1 MSEAVNVVTTGGTP
15 TLTLNDGGT
24 ATYDAAKS
32 TATAL
37 VFDYTVAAG
46 QNTAALAVT
55 GNSLNGGTITDG
67 AGNAAN
73 LAGAD
78 VTFTGLQIATTAPT
92 VTAATATPAT
102 GEEGA
107 GASMPAITLAMSE
120 AVNVVTTGGTP
131 TLTLNDGG
139 TATYDAAKS
148 TATALVFDYTVAAGQ
163 NTAALAVTG
172 NSLNG
177 GSITDGAGN
186 AANLA
191 GADVTSRRAADRN
204 HGADGDGG
212 PATPATGEEERR
224 PASIAITLAM
234 SEAVNV
240 VTTGG
245 TPTLTLND
253 GGTATYDAAKS
264 TATALVFDYT
274 VAAGQNT
281 RGAGGDRQQSQ
292 RRQHHGRRWQRRQP
306 GRRRCDQPAA
316 ADRNH
321 GADGTAATASRRRP
335 ANRTPASIAITLAMS
350 EAVNVS
356 PRAARRR

>member
-1 MSEAVNVVTTGGTP
+1 M
-15 TLTLNDGGT
+15 
-24 ATYDAAKS
+24 
-32 TATAL
+32 
-37 VFDYTVAAG
+37 FDYTVAAG

-55 GNSLNGGTITDG
+55 GNILNGGSITDG

-107 GASMPAITLAMSE
+107 GASIAITLAMSE

-172 NSLNG
+172 NILNG

-191 GADVTSRRAADRN
+191 GADVTFT
-204 HGADGDGG
+204 GLQI
-212 PATPATGEEERR
+212 ATTA
-224 PASIAITLAM
+224 
-234 SEAVNV
+234 
-240 VTTGG
+240 
-245 TPTLTLND
+245 PT
-253 GGTATYDAAKS
+253 
-264 TATALVFDYT
+264 V
-274 VAAGQNT
+274 
-281 RGAGGDRQQSQ
+281 
-292 RRQHHGRRWQRRQP
+292 
-306 GRRRCDQPAA
+306 
-316 ADRNH
+316 
-321 GADGTAATASRRRP
+321 TAATANLRRP
-335 ANRTPASIAITLAMS
+335 AKRAPAPALRS
-350 EAVNVS
+350 
-356 PRAARRR
+356 RWR